1 MPNVFVCANAAGS
14 GSCHGQAP
22 PGPRVSSIARGS
34 RRAFT
39 LVELL
44 VVIGIIAVLI
54 SILLPS
60 LNRAREQANQVKCL
74 NNMRQIGIAF
84 QLYANENK
92 LAFPAGARYP
102 TALVKV
108 DDWIWYQEKPVGVRV
123 TPDVYQSAIGKYLSS
138 GPSKTWSVEVL
149 RCPSDRVEEHVSTP
163 DSGIYKYSYSM
174 NQWLEIN
181 ATSPYGPPGRIRLT
195 MIKDPAEKIL
205 LAEEDERTINDGLWA
220 PGPDAPQSGGR
231 DLLAIR
237 HDSKRREPDPN
248 TTAILGSKNQ
258 DRRGNV
264 ALCDGHA
271 EYVSRL
277 WAHQTAHQDPFLSQ

>member
-1 MPNVFVCANAAGS
+1 MRDFFVCGDAAGS
-14 GSCHGQAP
+14 GSGHGRPDPAA
-22 PGPRVSSIARGS
+22 GIGGAARGS
-34 RRAFT
+34 RCGFT

-60 LNRAREQANQVKCL
+60 LSRAREQANQVKCM
-74 NNMRQIGIAF
+74 NNLRQIGIAF

-92 LAFPAGARYP
+92 LALPAGARFP

-123 TPDVYQSAIGKYLSS
+123 TPDVYQSAIGRYLSS

-149 RCPSDRVEEHVSTP
+149 RCPSDRVDEHVSTP
-163 DSGIYKYSYSM
+163 DSGIYRYSYSM
-174 NQWLEIN
+174 NYWLEIN
-181 ATSPYGPPGRIRLT
+181 ATSPFGPPGRIRLT
-195 MIKDPAEKIL
+195 MIKDAANKIL

-220 PGPDAPQSGGR
+220 PGPDAPQAGGR

-237 HDSKRREPDPN
+237 HDSRRREPDSN

-271 EYVSRL
+271 EYISRL
-277 WAHQTAHQDPFLSQ
+277 WAHQTVHQDPFVSQ

>member
-1 MPNVFVCANAAGS
+1 MS
-14 GSCHGQAP
+14 
-22 PGPRVSSIARGS
+22 RVSRRG
-34 RRAFT
+34 FT

-60 LNRAREQANQVKCL
+60 LSRAREQAIQVKCM
-74 NNMRQIGIAF
+74 NNMRQIGLAF
-84 QLYANENK
+84 QMYASENK
-92 LAFPAGARYP
+92 LSFPAGSRFPA
-102 TALVKV
+102 ALVKV

-123 TPDVYQSAIGKYLSS
+123 TPDVYQSVIGKYLAS
-138 GPSKTWSVEVL
+138 GPSKTWSVELL

-174 NQWLEIN
+174 NEQLENPIAN
-181 ATSPYGPPGRIRLT
+181 PYFTGVANFRIRLT
-195 MIKDPAEKIL
+195 MIRDPSDKIL
-205 LAEEDERTINDGLWA
+205 IAEEDERTINDGLWA

-231 DLLAIR
+231 DLLSVR

-248 TTAILGSKNQ
+248 TVAITGSANQ

-277 WAHQTAHQDPFLSQ
+277 WAHSTVHTNPYIGQ